1 MVYAVEAQSVVTVLK
16 LRLKVVQVASI
27 IIVEF
32 LFELWILFKGMD

>member
-1 MVYAVEAQSVVTVLK
+1 MVYAVEARSVVTVLK

-32 LFELWILFKGMD
+32 LFEFWILFKGMD